1 MNTKLLIAL
10 CGLLAVPASQAAVT
24 LSLSDTLSAPNSVT
38 INSGDSFVVALSFTS
53 TAESTSGIQYFLEA
67 LGTGS
72 SQFRIITRDVTV
84 TAFGDLTTSDGIALA
99 APNALLDSINDNDLG
114 GLTTGGP
121 NGIGSF
127 TVATFT
133 IQSDAGITP
142 GNYTLGTNSA
152 LVIDENFDEISGV
165 SQATYQVSVVPEP
178 GSALLLGLGLAGMVL
193 RRRK

>member
-10 CGLLAVPASQAAVT
+10 CSLLAVPASQAAVT
-24 LSLSDTLSAPNSVT
+24 LSLSDTLGAPNSVT
-38 INSGDSFVVALSFTS
+38 INPGDSFVVALSFTS
-53 TAESTSGIQYFLEA
+53 TAESTGGIQYFLEA
-67 LGTGS
+67 LGAASG
-72 SQFRIITRDVTV
+72 QFRIIARDVTV
-84 TAFGDLTTSDGIALA
+84 TAFGDLTTGDGIALA
-99 APNALLDSINDNDLG
+99 APNALMDPTNDNDLG

-121 NGIGSF
+121 NGTGSF

-133 IQSDAGITP
+133 IQSDAGIIP
-142 GNYTLGTNSA
+142 GNYSLGTNSA
-152 LVIDENFDEISGV
+152 LVFNENFDEISGV